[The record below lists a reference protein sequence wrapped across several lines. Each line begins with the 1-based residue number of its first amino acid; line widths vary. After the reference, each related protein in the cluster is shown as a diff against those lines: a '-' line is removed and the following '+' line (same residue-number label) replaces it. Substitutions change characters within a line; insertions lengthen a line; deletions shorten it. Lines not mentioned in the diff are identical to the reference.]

1 MCKWS
6 GICLS
11 HKGSGIGFG
20 VGLNMDWDWARSHG
34 ICCGKGLRGLL
45 LTGPWGSGNGP
56 YLTSEGSSIGLSL
69 KGYVICLAL
78 SGSGIGLHLVLK
90 ESESCTSF
98 N

>member
-1 MCKWS
+1 M
-6 GICLS
+6 
-11 HKGSGIGFG
+11 GSISRD
-20 VGLNMDWDWARSHG
+20 LLCM
-34 ICCGKGLRGLL
+34 GLRGS

-56 YLTSEGSSIGLSL
+56 YLTLEESSIGLSL

-78 SGSGIGLHLVLK
+78 SGFGIGLHLVLK

>member
-6 GICLS
+6 GIC

-20 VGLNMDWDWARSHG
+20 VGRSHG
-34 ICCGKGLRGLL
+34 ICCGMGLRGLL

-69 KGYVICLAL
+69 KVYVICLAL